1 MHVSDGLSGAAL
13 DLGEGNESTAHSGS
27 PLSKMV
33 ELSNLQQAM
42 LRFIQ
47 ANSSVVNVEVWD
59 QTKVG
64 SIAPSSVGVSSDAA
78 SQHVDAWPN
87 VKTSSPSSE
96 KSLRPRLLI
105 GADGGSSP
113 VRKYAGI
120 DKFGW
125 GYGCNGLVGTLSF
138 DKDESLRRGH
148 QIAYQRFLPTGT
160 IAWLP
165 VSVRAT
171 DESHWHDTD
180 ANITL
185 IPLSFR
191 LAQPQLSGP
200 CLPTLPA

>member
-13 DLGEGNESTAHSGS
+13 DLGEGNEATAHSGS
-27 PLSKMV
+27 PLSKMI

-42 LRFIQ
+42 LRFVQ
-47 ANSSVVNVEVWD
+47 SNSSAVNVEVWD
-59 QTKVG
+59 QTKVEG
-64 SIAPSSVGVSSDAA
+64 IVPSTVGDSSDAA

-87 VKTSSPSSE
+87 VRTASPSSE
-96 KSLRPRLLI
+96 RSIRPRLLI

-138 DKDESLRRGH
+138 DENESLRRGH

-165 VSVRAT
+165 VSAS
-171 DESHWHDTD
+171 EISE
-180 ANITL
+180 A
-185 IPLSFR
+185 
-191 LAQPQLSGP
+191 
-200 CLPTLPA
+200 LPA